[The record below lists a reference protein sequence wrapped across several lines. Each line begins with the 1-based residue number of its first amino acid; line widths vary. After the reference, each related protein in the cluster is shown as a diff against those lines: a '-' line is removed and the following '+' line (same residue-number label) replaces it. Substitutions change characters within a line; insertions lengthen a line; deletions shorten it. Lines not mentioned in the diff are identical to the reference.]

1 MKQKINDSRGKTG
14 QKKPAV
20 IGFYGYSNS
29 GKTTLIE
36 RLIRQLKDDGYSVA
50 AVKISD
56 HDIQMDEPGKDSWRY
71 AQAGA
76 GAVALAAQN
85 ETGIM
90 LTNALDT
97 QTIIEAVAILQAPD
111 VIIVEGAIEAGIRKV
126 RLGEIEER
134 ENTIWVYDGNYNKLV
149 NLIHKEI
156 NKVEEKE

>member
-1 MKQKINDSRGKTG
+1 MDRKTDKKTG
-14 QKKPAV
+14 RKAPAV

-36 RLIRQLKDDGYSVA
+36 RLIRQLKEEGYSVA
-50 AVKISD
+50 AVKVSD
-56 HDIQMDEPGKDSWRY
+56 HNIQMDEPGKDSWRY

-90 LTNALDT
+90 LTRAVDT
-97 QTIIEAVAILQAPD
+97 QTILEAVTLLQAPD
-111 VIIVEGAIEAGIRKV
+111 VIIVEGAQEAFIRKI

-134 ENTIWVYDGNYNKLV
+134 ENTIWTYDGDYEKLV
-149 NLIHKEI
+149 ELIYLEMKKE
-156 NKVEEKE
+156 